1 MQGLV
6 EDARTARCVVTR
18 ARLVAGAVAVLS
30 FVAPAHARAEDDEPE
45 LYGETS
51 PARARLLVGL
61 ERLAGLA
68 FATVRDERVYGAD
81 HYYPKQ
87 ALDVVGPWGLGREPG
102 VHAFQAPRVAV
113 DWVTRMTT
121 LGASATI
128 WPSSTSRS
136 GGGDIRALDTR
147 TLVVVIAPRFG
158 WLWCDRARLC
168 FWAKAGMTL
177 AYAHA
182 THTLVGV
189 DAASAAVTSRGT
201 AQDSLV
207 AIDLE
212 PTLLLGLAPHVA
224 LAAQGVLDVPLVASR
239 QLSGT
244 SAPTTDP
251 SPWNLGAWL
260 AVHVWF

>member
-1 MQGLV
+1 VLRV
-6 EDARTARCVVTR
+6 
-18 ARLVAGAVAVLS
+18 AVAVAALLAL
-30 FVAPAHARAEDDEPE
+30 APGRAAAEDAEPE
-45 LYGETS
+45 PYGEAS
-51 PARARLLVGL
+51 PARAHLLVGL
-61 ERLAGLA
+61 ERFAGVA

-81 HYYPKQ
+81 HFYPPQ
-87 ALDVVGPWGLGREPG
+87 ALDAVGPWGLGREPG
-102 VHAFQAPRVAV
+102 AHAFQAPRIAV

-128 WPSSTSRS
+128 WPASTSRS
-136 GGGDIRALDTR
+136 AAGDIRALDTR
-147 TLVVVIAPRFG
+147 TLVIAFAPRFG
-158 WLWCDRARLC
+158 WLWCDRDRVC
-168 FWAKAGMTL
+168 FWAKAGVTL
-177 AYAHA
+177 AYQHA

-189 DAASAAVTSRGT
+189 DATSALVSSSGT

-212 PTLLLGLAPHVA
+212 PTLLVGLAPHVA
-224 LAAQGVLDVPLVASR
+224 LAAQGALDAPIVASR

>member
-1 MQGLV
+1 MHGSVKSGALAALV
-6 EDARTARCVVTR
+6 VMLLALAPAR
-18 ARLVAGAVAVLS
+18 ARA
-30 FVAPAHARAEDDEPE
+30 DDEPE
-45 LYGETS
+45 PYGEAS
-51 PARARLLVGL
+51 PARAHLFVGV

-87 ALDVVGPWGLGREPG
+87 AFDAVGPWGLGREPG
-102 VHAFQAPRVAV
+102 AHAFQAPRVAV
-113 DWVTRMTT
+113 DWVTRGTT

-128 WPSSTSRS
+128 WPSSTSRTGS
-136 GGGDIRALDTR
+136 GDIRNLDTR
-147 TLVVVIAPRFG
+147 TLVVAFAPRFG
-158 WLWCDRARLC
+158 WLFCDRARVC
-168 FWAKAGMTL
+168 FWAKAGVTL
-177 AYAHA
+177 AYQHA

-189 DAASAAVTSRGT
+189 GTDPASGLVTSSGT

-212 PTLLLGLAPHVA
+212 PTLLVGLAPHVA
-224 LAAQGVLDVPLVASR
+224 LTAMGALDAPLVASR

-244 SAPTTDP
+244 SAPTSDP

-260 AVHVWF
+260 AIHVWF

>member
-1 MQGLV
+1 VKG
-6 EDARTARCVVTR
+6 AREA
-18 ARLVAGAVAVLS
+18 ALVAIALAS
-30 FVAPAHARAEDDEPE
+30 APAHARADDEEPE
-45 LYGETS
+45 PYGESS
-51 PARARLLVGL
+51 PARAHVLVGV

-87 ALDVVGPWGLGREPG
+87 ALDAVGPWGLGREPG
-102 VHAFQAPRVAV
+102 AHALQAPRVAV
-113 DWVTRMTT
+113 DWVTRGTT
-121 LGASATI
+121 LGASATV
-128 WPSSTSRS
+128 WPSSTSRV
-136 GGGDIRALDTR
+136 GGGDIRNLDTR
-147 TLVVVIAPRFG
+147 TLVVAIAPRFG
-158 WLWCDRARLC
+158 WLWCDRARVC
-168 FWAKAGMTL
+168 FWAKAGVTL
-177 AYAHA
+177 AYQHA

-189 DAASAAVTSRGT
+189 GADPAAGLVTSSGT

-224 LAAQGVLDVPLVASR
+224 LAAQGALDVPLVASR

-244 SAPTTDP
+244 SAPTSDP

-260 AVHVWF
+260 AIHVWF